1 MKRNI
6 KTYTKF
12 LNEDLIPG
20 GLADLRKP
28 GEFNNLDLEQ
38 GATIEMEH
46 TDDRMKAL
54 EIAMDHLTEDP
65 SYYKK
70 LSTIEIPEI
79 SNYMFFNSLKN
90 IKKMVDSMIKL
101 DPNKLD
107 SLLSDHDWASN
118 HIATSNDDIT
128 EVFQFMLSNLDSKMH
143 EGVKYGVQ
151 HEGDM
156 WNVYTKHPKTGVSM
170 LYKTCEDRKEA
181 RLVFN
186 NYKASLKK

>member
-6 KTYTKF
+6 KTYTQY

-20 GLADLRKP
+20 GIADLRKP
-28 GEFNNLDLEQ
+28 GEFNQADLDD
-38 GATIEMEH
+38 GIKIEMEH
-46 TDDRMKAL
+46 TSDENIAR

-70 LSTIEIPEI
+70 LATIE
-79 SNYMFFNSLKN
+79 
-90 IKKMVDSMIKL
+90 V
-101 DPNKLD
+101 
-107 SLLSDHDWASN
+107 
-118 HIATSNDDIT
+118 
-128 EVFQFMLSNLDSKMH
+128 H

-151 HEGDM
+151 HEGEM
-156 WNVYTKHPKTGVSM
+156 WNVYTKHPKTGAPM
-170 LYKTCEDRKEA
+170 LYKVCADRKEA